1 MFSTYIDEMLKLVSA
16 EDLADRTRTFAYNTQ
31 ISWPR
36 VKRQIILAGDM
47 AMELGAPGSES
58 TSFLMWTDVGSDAAQ
73 RVVDGRI
80 RLIGPDLRETHAQE
94 LPFGKV
100 VLVSGHG
107 FDEGNAYSRYSEMDR
122 LKLKLDLSGYML
134 HAAPQQ
140 NREWGR
146 VSEQALDEGFSLDVL
161 GNELIRA
168 LKVLPYVDAAEVIM
182 VTSSAEEVRR
192 FKPLGDKVAR
202 AVVAMDKML
211 EHLAYDC
218 NNCDFQD
225 VCDEVG
231 ELRAMHRRQREERQ

>member
-1 MFSTYIDEMLKLVSA
+1 MFSTYIDKTLELADA
-16 EDLADRTRTFAYNTQ
+16 EDLVDRTRTFTYNTRVL
-31 ISWPR
+31 WPK
-36 VKRQIILAGDM
+36 VKRQIILPGDM
-47 AMELGAPGSES
+47 ALELGAPGSES
-58 TSFLMWTDVGSDAAQ
+58 TSFLMWTDVGSDTAQ

-80 RLIGPDLRETHAQE
+80 RLIGPDIREAPTQE

-107 FDEGNAYSRYSEMDR
+107 FDESNAYSRYSEMDR

-146 VSEQALDEGFSLDVL
+146 VGKQALAEGFSLEVL
-161 GNELIRA
+161 GNELIRS
-168 LKVLPYVDAAEVIM
+168 LKALPYVDATEVIM

-218 NNCDFQD
+218 GNCDFQD
-225 VCDEVG
+225 VCDEVD
-231 ELRAMHRRQREERQ
+231 ELRVMHRRQREGR